1 MSHRLFLSLFFCIS
15 VLSIEGQTRLKPY
28 DEYIS
33 QYSGIAIEQQHHY
46 GIPASITLAQ
56 GLLESGAGKSQMAI
70 ESNNH
75 FGIKCHSDWR
85 GETASFFDDGEM
97 TCFRKYNRVEDS
109 YDDHSQFLVQG
120 HRYAP
125 LFKLDITDYKGWA
138 EGLQKAGYATDRS
151 YADKLIRIIETY
163 GLNEYTKGKTVKHIK
178 DKKVNKK
185 EEKKKEAR
193 EAKIAAREAKLA
205 ARKAKSQTGRKVKLN
220 NEALKNAKDYQSME
234 YKPSKESINP
244 LSTHDIMY
252 MGTTPYIIAQYG
264 DSFTGISEEFGISV
278 RRLHT
283 VNEFAGDY
291 VLTPGEPIYLDNKTN
306 WWEGDYP
313 LHTVQVGDSMHSIAQ
328 KYGLQLKA
336 LYKLNDMKVGDPI
349 KVGQKIKLR
358 NPEQMSN
365 IIKAMDEAINKK
377 DSIK

>member
-15 VLSIEGQTRLKPY
+15 ALSIQSQIRLKPY
-28 DEYIS
+28 DEYIN
-33 QYSGIAIEQQHHY
+33 QYAGIAIEQQKHY

-75 FGIKCHSDWR
+75 FGIKCHSDWK

-97 TCFRKYNRVEDS
+97 SCFRKYNKVEDS

-120 HRYAP
+120 RRYAS
-125 LFKLDITDYKGWA
+125 LFKLDITDYRGWA

-163 GLNEYTKGKTVKHIK
+163 DLNEYTKGKTVKRTK
-178 DKKVNKK
+178 EKKVNKK
-185 EEKKKEAR
+185 EEEKK
-193 EAKIAAREAKLA
+193 AAREAKLA
-205 ARKAKSQTGRKVKLN
+205 ARKAKTRKGRKVQLN
-220 NEALKNAKDYQSME
+220 NDALKNAKDYQAIEST
-234 YKPSKESINP
+234 PSKESINP

-264 DSFTGISEEFGISV
+264 DSFTGIAEEFGISA

-283 VNEFAGDY
+283 INEFDGNY
-291 VLTPGEPIYLDNKTN
+291 VLTPGEPVYLDNKTN

-313 LHTVQVGDSMHSIAQ
+313 LHTVQEGDSMHSIAQ

-349 KVGQKIKLR
+349 KIGQKIKLR

-365 IIKAMDEAINKK
+365 IIKAMNEAINKK